1 MSVAEM
7 NTMTAMNDVE
17 GKKSESIFK
26 SSQLSQASP
35 KNKAYHQSR
44 FFYTIGLFNFLLEE
58 SIKVENLYEF
68 TVNSVPY
75 APEWCS
81 GVISIRGN
89 IMPVVN
95 MHVFLKT
102 GKSTDSQN
110 KKLIMLE
117 HKNHSP
123 IVFEIDKLPEL
134 ISINNYIAALIPKKS
149 PSWLKKALKNEKNI
163 IYEVN
168 HSELLRQLKNSQI

>member
-1 MSVAEM
+1 M
-7 NTMTAMNDVE
+7 NTITVMDDVNEQKYSETA
-17 GKKSESIFK
+17 FK
-26 SSQLSQASP
+26 SPQNNQSYS
-35 KNKAYHQSR
+35 QSR

-68 TVNSVPY
+68 TVNAVPY

-81 GVISIRGN
+81 GVTSIRGN

-102 GKSTDSQN
+102 GKQTSPKN
-110 KKLIMLE
+110 KKLMMLE

-134 ISINNYIAALIPKKS
+134 ISTEKYMDASIPKKS
-149 PSWLKKALKNEKNI
+149 PAWLKKALKNEKNV
-163 IYEVN
+163 IYEIN
-168 HSELLRQLKNSQI
+168 HSELLRQLKSSQI

>member
-1 MSVAEM
+1 M
-7 NTMTAMNDVE
+7 NTMIAIDDVD
-17 GKKSESIFK
+17 GKKNESTFR
-26 SSQLSQASP
+26 SSQ
-35 KNKAYHQSR
+35 KNKVYHQGR

-81 GVISIRGN
+81 GVTSIRGN

-102 GKSTDSQN
+102 GKNTDSQN
-110 KKLIMLE
+110 KKLMMLE

-134 ISINNYIAALIPKKS
+134 ISTNHYSAAPVPKKS
-149 PSWLKKALKNEKNI
+149 PSWLKKALKNEKNV
-163 IYEVN
+163 IYQIN
-168 HSELLRQLKNSQI
+168 HSELLKQLKNSQI